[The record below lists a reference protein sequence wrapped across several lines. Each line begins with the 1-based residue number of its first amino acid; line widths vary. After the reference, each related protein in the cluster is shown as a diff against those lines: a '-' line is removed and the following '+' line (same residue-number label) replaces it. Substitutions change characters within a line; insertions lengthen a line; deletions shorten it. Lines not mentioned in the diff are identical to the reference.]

1 MHNIFSGSI
10 QDRTFEVHKSIWGSV
25 KESRIDSNQSITFG
39 LHFTWPPT
47 LSGQGVTLQGNKTT
61 LEFRKTIS
69 NVLSTKFS
77 TSFRSSVWNQAKKW
91 ANNQWWRQQCPHVL
105 GTWVIC
111 EHYCVGISKH
121 SDSCTGLY
129 IFFFWILSVF
139 FFLLAWLL
147 YNNWADVEKLS
158 RWPLSFDF
166 FFSCFTLS
174 PPSSGPLLIG

>member
-25 KESRIDSNQSITFG
+25 KESRFDSNQSITFG

-47 LSGQGVTLQGNKTT
+47 LSGQGVTLQSNKTP

-91 ANNQWWRQQCPHVL
+91 AYNQWWRQQCPHVL
-105 GTWVIC
+105 GTWVI
-111 EHYCVGISKH
+111 
-121 SDSCTGLY
+121 SDMWTLLRWNFKAFRY
-129 IFFFWILSVF
+129 FFEGFKVRVAKENEMDILS
-139 FFLLAWLL
+139 
-147 YNNWADVEKLS
+147 Y
-158 RWPLSFDF
+158 
-166 FFSCFTLS
+166 
-174 PPSSGPLLIG
+174 